1 MNAWTTGGGTD
12 EIGTTMTVIGAVLPL
27 GEERTPL
34 IDDITTASLHAEEG
48 MMIEEAALTKT
59 EIGWSTVTV
68 GMTTTT
74 IVVTLATTISE
85 TRGPMAEFRTTSEI
99 KG

>member
-1 MNAWTTGGGTD
+1 
-12 EIGTTMTVIGAVLPL
+12 MTVIGAVLPL

-48 MMIEEAALTKT
+48 MMIEEATLTKT
-59 EIGWSTVTV
+59 EIGWSIVTV
-68 GMTTTT
+68 GMTATT